1 MLSSQL
7 FIMMALLGLLNL
19 LIHASHQR
27 RVANLLQIVLH
38 VGLHEM
44 LGLLGVVTLQQLL
57 HVLLSSFSCFD

>member
-19 LIHASHQR
+19 LIHVSHQR